1 MRQLLELVVG
11 QIELLEKFKLAEDV
25 HDDVQV
31 FDLLVLEIKES
42 CIRLVLQILVDHVLE
57 VLLAD

>member
-31 FDLLVLEIKES
+31 FDLLVL
-42 CIRLVLQILVDHVLE
+42 
-57 VLLAD
+57 